1 MSSSAAYSAI
11 HDRLVAQW
19 TDTVLIFEN
28 DALVDPDTQ
37 APFVYVEIYGDMLQ
51 QETIGAPGANT
62 WLEDGAA
69 YLHVMVPDGTG
80 SQGARTLADQ
90 LANLFREV
98 PAGAMYFEDIS
109 IGAGEPGRSFPN
121 FWALTVTIGWR
132 RRSITGA

>member
-1 MSSSAAYSAI
+1 MSSLASFNAI

-19 TDTVLIFEN
+19 SDTELLFEN
-28 DALVDPDTQ
+28 DPLADQDTQ
-37 APFVYVEIYGDMLQ
+37 TPFVYVEIYGDDHQ
-51 QETIGAPGANT
+51 QETIGAPGSNM
-62 WLEDGAA
+62 WVEDGVA

-90 LANLFREV
+90 LANLFREL
-98 PAGAMYFEDIS
+98 PEATMYFEDIS

-132 RRSITGA
+132 RRSITGV